1 MTSEQMKAARALLR
15 MDQKKLA
22 ELSGVSL
29 PTIKR
34 LETKHGPLRATQK
47 TAEKIQAA
55 LESRGIVF
63 TLTGG
68 VTFRA

>member
-1 MTSEQMKAARALLR
+1 MKAARALLR
-15 MDQKKLA
+15 MNQNELA
-22 ELSGVSL
+22 KLSGVSL

-34 LETKHGPLRATQK
+34 IESKHGPLRATQK
-47 TAEKIQAA
+47 TADKIQAA